1 MKGHP
6 LLFFRLA
13 SNAFPDVGSVGRME
27 KKRSKKKNHKKSQNR
42 KPCWYPRMKLKVN
55 IHIFGLTKCTI
66 YCKKCSCFV
75 PVFLYAVTKLMFQ
88 IKRIISREKWFN
100 YIVTFFFEKI
110 MPKIWVGRTTLNREK
125 KEDSQRRSSPL
136 WMQVLQLWKESGK
149 KFRLVRVLNLLT

>member
-1 MKGHP
+1 MRFLMLG
-6 LLFFRLA
+6 RL
-13 SNAFPDVGSVGRME
+13 VGL
-27 KKRSKKKNHKKSQNR
+27 KKKDLQKKNHKKSRNR
-42 KPCWYPRMKLKVN
+42 RPWYPRMTLKVN

-100 YIVTFFFEKI
+100 YIVTFFFWKNYA
-110 MPKIWVGRTTLNREK
+110 KNVGRADDAKQRK

-136 WMQVLQLWKESGK
+136 WMQVLQLWKESRK
-149 KFRLVRVLNLLT
+149 KFRL

>member
-1 MKGHP
+1 MKGHL

-13 SNAFPDVGSVGRME
+13 SNAFPDVGLVSRIE
-27 KKRSKKKNHKKSQNR
+27 KKRPKKKNHKKSRNGR
-42 KPCWYPRMKLKVN
+42 PWYPRMTLKVN

-66 YCKKCSCFV
+66 LYCKKCSCFV

-136 WMQVLQLWKESGK
+136 LWMQLLQLWKESRK
-149 KFRLVRVLNLLT
+149 KFRL

>member
-13 SNAFPDVGSVGRME
+13 SNAFPDVGLVSRIE
-27 KKRSKKKNHKKSQNR
+27 KKRPKKKNHKKSRNGR
-42 KPCWYPRMKLKVN
+42 PWYPRMTLKVN

-66 YCKKCSCFV
+66 LYCKKCSCFV

-100 YIVTFFFEKI
+100 YTVTFFLKKLCQKFGS
-110 MPKIWVGRTTLNREK
+110 VGRRLKQRK
-125 KEDSQRRSSPL
+125 KR
-136 WMQVLQLWKESGK
+136 G
-149 KFRLVRVLNLLT
+149 